1 MTTDS
6 KGAAVGLERSNPVAC
21 LQARGESRARERSR
35 AEKLLA
41 LDWELPPGYVAG
53 LGLPKSRRAPRRN
66 GVVGLVVD
74 KRKRVGFVDRLTAK
88 RLPSGSAWKAR
99 EGMPFQGLE
108 ILGVLL
114 QLFEARGPEQLIN
127 LLPEAKSYQLIDE
140 LAEDIAGPSMTIA
153 AMLAVLDAETGSAHK
168 LLECAVS
175 LVQRSTEDSG
185 KLQTVEGLE
194 WKLAAFQRECES
206 GSLCLVAPGLEPELR
221 ASLDATFDQ
230 VWEVGDLGSLGRLLD
245 AEGLLDEFGRPE
257 TLGRKALD
265 LVEEVI
271 AKLGREDWQVDRELD
286 LAQRLAHAATVSN
299 FAKDV
304 PFARRRSAQG
314 RSFRALRYGAHLGLA
329 TAAARR
335 AIARI
340 EEAGDAASYDELAT
354 ADVDLAASLYVDYEF
369 EQMAQVM
376 GRWHRRMAEDPK
388 LLAPGLR
395 IKILGNLARALAV
408 YPGRADGP
416 DGWRAI
422 TEQALALHMDA
433 LPGSIGLTRGFFLG
447 ALLAHGDLDRAEA
460 QIDLAEA
467 ELGGAQ
473 YGDNT
478 SRWFLQFNRA
488 DLARR
493 RGTIWDD
500 PKMEQ
505 EGLVKQGQFGRP
517 LGYYFQATARQ
528 AGRQAPDAARRF
540 LRAASYFAAGSP
552 APDSGQWHFVHL
564 LRLGAAERAG
574 DSTLWSAARDGLL
587 GFHERPAAAPLR
599 RWFRGLPQALPREL
613 PGSSGLELHRQ
624 VEQVLAL
631 DPYFLGIAP
640 QS

>member
-1 MTTDS
+1 MTKDS

-21 LQARGESRARERSR
+21 LQARGESHARERAR
-35 AEKLLA
+35 AAKMLS

-53 LGLPKSRRAPRRN
+53 LGLPKSPRSPRRN

-74 KRKRVGFVDRLTAK
+74 KRKGAGFVDRLSAR
-88 RLPSGSAWKAR
+88 RLPTGSPWKAR

-114 QLFEARGPEQLIN
+114 QLFKARGPEQLIN
-127 LLPEAKSYQLIDE
+127 LLPEAKSYQLFDE
-140 LAEDIAGPSMTIA
+140 LAEDIAGPSMTLA
-153 AMLAVLDAETGSAHK
+153 AVLAVLDAETGSTHK

-175 LVQRSTEDSG
+175 LVQLNTEYPG

-206 GSLCLVAPGLEPELR
+206 GSLCLIAPGLEPELR
-221 ASLDATFDQ
+221 ASIDATFDQ

-245 AEGLLDEFGRPE
+245 GEGLLDEFGRPE

-286 LAQRLAHAATVSN
+286 LAQRLAHAATAGQ
-299 FAKDV
+299 FDKDV

-340 EEAGDAASYDELAT
+340 EAAGDAASYDELAT

-369 EQMAQVM
+369 EEMAQVM
-376 GRWHRRMAEDPK
+376 GRWHRRMAADPR
-388 LLAPGLR
+388 LLSPSLR
-395 IKILGNLARALAV
+395 IKILGNLARAVAV
-408 YPGRADGP
+408 HPGRADGP
-416 DGWRAI
+416 TGWRAI
-422 TEQALALHMDA
+422 TEQALALHQDA

-447 ALLAHGDLDRAEA
+447 ALLAHGELDRAEA
-460 QIDLAEA
+460 EIDLAET
-467 ELGGAQ
+467 ELTGAA

-493 RGTIWDD
+493 RGIVWDD
-500 PKMEQ
+500 VKMEQ

-528 AGRQAPDAARRF
+528 DGRPSGDAAGRF

-552 APDSGQWHFVHL
+552 APDSGLWHFVHL
-564 LRLGAAERAG
+564 LRLGSAERAG
-574 DSTLWSAARDGLL
+574 DGRMWDEARSGLL
-587 GFHERPAAAPLR
+587 EFHERPTAAPLK
-599 RWFRGLPQALPREL
+599 RWFRGLPQDLPREL
-613 PGSSGLELHRQ
+613 PGCPEPEIQGQ
-624 VEQVLAL
+624 VEQLLAL
-631 DPYFLGIAP
+631 DPYFLGIAR
-640 QS
+640 